1 MSYSHSI
8 DQLTNRRDKLK
19 LLLEIRD
26 LTNELGLAEQFAA
39 MAIDASPSPS
49 SESLV
54 AASAFSLASARAEA
68 QGSWNPHDVEE
79 DNEPAVDEPA
89 VDEPAVIEK
98 AVLKKFQTD
107 FDIFFQC
114 HRSNYTV
121 VKYGKERLQYG
132 ASALI
137 MEAFNLTHP
146 ELFRSMPAYEDHKPF
161 YKQLAIKASQKAAN
175 LVRTTEAFNLV
186 RTTDGVK

>member
-1 MSYSHSI
+1 MSYSNSI
-8 DQLTNRRDKLK
+8 DQLTNHRDKLK

-39 MAIDASPSPS
+39 MAIAASPSPPC
-49 SESLV
+49 ESLV
-54 AASAFSLASARAEA
+54 AVSAFSLASARAEA
-68 QGSWNPHDVEE
+68 QGSWNPHSNDVEE
-79 DNEPAVDEPA
+79 DNEEPA
-89 VDEPAVIEK
+89 VDEPVTVEHVVA
-98 AVLKKFQTD
+98 LKKFQID
-107 FDIFFQC
+107 FDIFFQY

-121 VKYGKERLQYG
+121 VKNGKERLQYG

-161 YKQLAIKASQKAAN
+161 YKQLANKASQKAAN
-175 LVRTTEAFNLV
+175 LVRTTEGATAGA
-186 RTTDGVK
+186 R